1 MFAPAGTYRSLAA
14 LVVAGGHL
22 LAAATVFTPSRE
34 AGAQARVELIP
45 GRQLPRLH
53 VGNTIV
59 GYGDGSTIFS
69 YYHPNGTLYEAWQ
82 GYGVNAARYWFD
94 GDALCV
100 QYRNRRSPSCYFVV
114 VQNNKPF
121 YITTSTKEF
130 VTTFSQVYQGDVEG
144 LAGASR
150 QQGSNRLLWALL
162 GSAAAACMFFIDCFG
177 GGADSYAGDPDP
189 GTGTGYEDQRRK
201 DQEDEWRRRH
211 SVRRPYGGS
220 QSPSLGDLY
229 EEPNWGWVA
238 PE

>member
-1 MFAPAGTYRSLAA
+1 MFAPAGPFRSLVA
-14 LVVAGGHL
+14 LVVAGGQP
-22 LAAATVFTPSRE
+22 LAAATVFAPSRE
-34 AGAQARVELIP
+34 ASAQARVELIP
-45 GRQLPRLH
+45 GGQLPRLH

-121 YITTSTKEF
+121 YITTSTQEF

-150 QQGSNRLLWALL
+150 QQGSNRLLWTLL

-177 GGADSYAGDPDP
+177 GDSG
-189 GTGTGYEDQRRK
+189 
-201 DQEDEWRRRH
+201 
-211 SVRRPYGGS
+211 SGGS
-220 QSPSLGDLY
+220 SASGGTDMDPEDSTLGIPGLSGRYPCGTDGAGGTVY
-229 EEPNWGWVA
+229 CD
-238 PE
+238 